1 MTTEQKVTRKL
12 RAILS
17 ADVKGY
23 SLLMTNDESFTIKTL
38 KRYRGIMSEIIKYHS
53 GSIVDAP
60 GDNLLAEFPSAVEAV
75 KCSVKIQNKLK
86 EKNADLPADKQ
97 LEFRI
102 GINIGD
108 VVQDGDSL
116 YGEGI
121 NIAARIEGLSEPGGV
136 CISRNAYDHIK
147 NKLKLGYEYIGKHA
161 AKNIKDPVR
170 VYRVLMNPKDAGKLI
185 GEEQKPEAH
194 KWILPA
200 AVAVA
205 IVLTL
210 ISYQAYQKLTA
221 SKFELASVEKMA
233 YPLPDKTSIA
243 VLPFVNMSDDPKQD
257 YFSDGITES
266 IIMTLSNVR
275 DMFVIARNSTFT
287 YKGKAVKI
295 QQVAEELGVRYVL
308 EGSVQKAGDRVR
320 ITAQL
325 IDAIRGK
332 HMWGE
337 RYDRDLKDL
346 FVLQDEIT
354 IKIITALQVQLIEGT
369 ELAVGTDNLDAYL
382 KLLQA
387 DEHRR
392 RGNKEGNALARK
404 LIEETIALDP
414 EFADAYLR
422 MSGTHL
428 MDMMYGSSESPEQSL
443 KLAEEFVQ
451 KAISLRGEYAD
462 AHGYL
467 GRIYLTKRKYDEAIT
482 EGERAVAL
490 NPDSA
495 FVNAALAFSLGYA
508 GRPEDAIVLYKK
520 AIRLSPI
527 ADLWFLGGMG
537 ACYRMIG
544 LYEEAISEY
553 KKVIKRSSESVLAH
567 IGATAT
573 YSLWG
578 HEKEAQTGAAEILR
592 INPQFSL
599 ESYRKGQLYK
609 DPKELE
615 RLINALRKAGLPD

>member
-1 MTTEQKVTRKL
+1 MTVEQKVTRKL
-12 RAILS
+12 SAILS

-38 KRYRGIMSEIIKYHS
+38 KKYRNIMSEIINDHS
-53 GSIVDAP
+53 GRVVDAP
-60 GDNLLAEFPSAVEAV
+60 GDNMLAEFSSAVNAV
-75 KCSVKIQNKLK
+75 QCSVAIQNELK
-86 EKNADLPADKQ
+86 TRNADLPFDKR

-102 GINIGD
+102 GVNIGD
-108 VVQDGDSL
+108 VVQDGGSL
-116 YGEGI
+116 YGEGV
-121 NIAARIEGLSEPGGV
+121 NIAARIEGLADPGGV

-147 NKLKLGYEYIGKHA
+147 NKLKLGYQYIGEHA

-170 VYRVLMNPKDAGKLI
+170 VYKVLINPKDAGKLI
-185 GEEQKPEAH
+185 GEEPKPEAH
-194 KWILPA
+194 QWILPA
-200 AVAVA
+200 VVAAA

-210 ISYQAYQKLTA
+210 ISYQIYQKITA
-221 SKFELASVEKMA
+221 PKFEPALVEKMA
-233 YPLPDKTSIA
+233 YPLPDKASIA
-243 VLPFVNMSDDPKQD
+243 VLPFVNMSDDPKQE

-266 IIMTLSNVR
+266 IIMVLSKVR

-287 YKGKAVKI
+287 YKGKAVKV

-308 EGSVQKAGDRVR
+308 QGSVQKAEGRVR

-325 IDAIRGK
+325 IDAIMGK
-332 HMWGE
+332 HMWGN

-354 IKIITALQVQLIEGT
+354 IKIITALQVQLTEGV
-369 ELAVGTDNLDAYL
+369 ELTVGTNNLDAYL

-387 DEHRR
+387 DEQRR

-414 EFADAYLR
+414 EYAGAYLK
-422 MSGTHL
+422 MSATHL
-428 MDMMYGSSESPEQSL
+428 MDMMYGSSESLEQSL

-451 KAISLRGEYAD
+451 KAISLRGAYAD
-462 AHGYL
+462 AHAYL
-467 GRIYLTKRKYDEAIT
+467 GRIYLTKGKYDEAIT

-495 FVNAALAFSLGYA
+495 LVNAALAFSLGYA

-527 ADLWFLGGMG
+527 ADLWFLAYLGS
-537 ACYRMIG
+537 CYRMTG
-544 LYEEAISEY
+544 RYEEAISEY
-553 KKVIKRSSESVLAH
+553 KKVIKRSSDSVFAH
-567 IGATAT
+567 LGAAAT
-573 YSLWG
+573 YSLWE
-578 HEKEAQTGAAEILR
+578 HEKEAQAEVAEVLR
-592 INPQFSL
+592 IDPKFSL
-599 ESYRKGQLYK
+599 ETFRKGQLYK
-609 DPKELE
+609 NPKEVE
-615 RLINALRKAGLPD
+615 RLIDALRKAGLPE